1 MTDSNRRPTAVLVL
15 LAGLIL
21 LGSGGGGCTLMV
33 AKAVYD
39 SGEIRQVVAA
49 GHDRSLAACRRV
61 LEGVNIRI
69 ERHSAP
75 GLTTEIDGRWPDGT
89 TVTLR
94 LTRLSRRTTEVAIRS
109 GRLGVRDRAAVR
121 LLQDRIVAELTGS

>member
-1 MTDSNRRPTAVLVL
+1 MTDSNRRPTAVLFL
-15 LAGLIL
+15 LAGLIFM
-21 LGSGGGGCTLMV
+21 GGGGGGCTLMV

-61 LEGVNIRI
+61 LAGLNIRI
-69 ERHSAP
+69 ERQAAP
-75 GLTTEIDGRWPDGT
+75 GLTTEIHGRWPDGT
-89 TVTLR
+89 PVSLR
-94 LTRLSRRTTEVAIRS
+94 LTRLSRRTTEVAVRS

-121 LLQDRIVAELTGS
+121 LVQGRIVAALNGS